1 MEVRIGVQHAA
12 REITFESA
20 QSADEIIQAV
30 RDARSS
36 DVLELA
42 DDKGGRVIVP
52 SAALAYVVTG
62 AEKKGAV
69 GFSAN

>member
-1 MEVRIGVQHAA
+1 MEVRIGVQQAA

-30 RDARSS
+30 RDSRAS
-36 DVLELA
+36 DVLELS
-42 DDKGGRVIVP
+42 DDKGGRVLVP

-62 AEKKGAV
+62 AERKGAV
-69 GFSAN
+69 GFGAH

>member
-30 RDARSS
+30 RESRTS
-36 DVLELA
+36 DVLELI
-42 DDKGGRVIVP
+42 DDKGGRVLVP
-52 SAALAYVVTG
+52 SNALGYVVTG
-62 AEKKGAV
+62 AERKSAV
-69 GFSAN
+69 GFGAH